1 MEATMSKGSK
11 NYLRCGLIAF
21 TMLVAGADLSAQEL
35 SGFDCMIEPN
45 SVANVST
52 REVGVLEKIM
62 VKRGD
67 IVKKGQ
73 VVARLESSLE
83 AIALDFANA
92 RAKMKGEVESRQATL
107 DYMLRQRDRIAE
119 LYVDNAISFNEKD
132 KAETDVRL
140 AETELQV
147 ALDNQRLMQIE
158 RERAARRLELRSIR
172 SPVEGVIVEILL
184 VPGESVEDRARE
196 IMTIAEVDPLKVE
209 VIVPADRFGL
219 IQVGTSAEIMPLV
232 PGGEVRFAA
241 VSTVD
246 RTIDAASGTFG
257 IQLQLENKDHTLP
270 GGIRCEITFVPETAA
285 ANP

>member
-1 MEATMSKGSK
+1 MSKGSK

-219 IQVGTSAEIMPLV
+219 IQVGTSSEIMPLV

-257 IQLQLENKDHTLP
+257 IQLLLENKDHTLP
-270 GGIRCEITFVPETAA
+270 GGIRCDITFVSETAA

>member
-1 MEATMSKGSK
+1 MSKGCK

-257 IQLQLENKDHTLP
+257 IQLLLENKDHTLP
-270 GGIRCEITFVPETAA
+270 GGIRCDITFVSETAA